1 MSWFDENGF
10 QMPAGGNTG
19 VVPPWITQGGAVA
32 AAGAPL
38 ASPSAPSFD
47 QVNAAM
53 LAATGRPESQ
63 QEFGQFWNFD
73 PAGGAADWQ
82 TNWQQTIAN
91 SPEAQAYKAR
101 QAQPMSAMAT
111 PAIPA
116 TPSFTPTAPMAA
128 PTPFALPTA
137 AEAANTPGY
146 QFTRDQGI
154 QGVLRSDIARG
165 FGIGGAALKD
175 IAQFST
181 GLADQYY
188 GNRVAQAMG
197 ANAQNFGQN
206 LATNQFN
213 QGSNLANFGANLSA
227 ANFGLGAQN
236 QFWNQGFNENRN
248 AFDQY
253 DRSQQSAFDQ
263 WYKLAQLGNPGNPYA

>member
-1 MSWFDENGF
+1 MSWFNDNGF
-10 QMPAGGNTG
+10 LAGDQYA
-19 VVPPWITQGGAVA
+19 PGGAVA
-32 AAGAPL
+32 PALPAVA
-38 ASPSAPSFD
+38 SAPSFD
-47 QVNAAM
+47 QINAAM
-53 LAATGRPESQ
+53 LAATGRAETP
-63 QEFGQFWNFD
+63 QEFEQFWKFD
-73 PAGGAADWQ
+73 PASGADWQ
-82 TNWQQTIAN
+82 TNWQNTIEN
-91 SPEAQAYKAR
+91 SPEAQAFRAR
-101 QAQPMSAMAT
+101 QGQPMSAMAAPT
-111 PAIPA
+111 AVA
-116 TPSFTPTAPMAA
+116 TAPGFPSFTPTPTMAA
-128 PTPFALPTA
+128 PTPYTLPTA
-137 AEAANTPGY
+137 EDVARMPGY

-188 GNRVAQAMG
+188 GNRVNQTLA
-197 ANAQNFGQN
+197 ANNLNFGQG
-206 LATNQFN
+206 LQTNQFN
-213 QGSNLANFGANLSA
+213 QASNLANFGAQ
-227 ANFGLGAQN
+227 LGAQN